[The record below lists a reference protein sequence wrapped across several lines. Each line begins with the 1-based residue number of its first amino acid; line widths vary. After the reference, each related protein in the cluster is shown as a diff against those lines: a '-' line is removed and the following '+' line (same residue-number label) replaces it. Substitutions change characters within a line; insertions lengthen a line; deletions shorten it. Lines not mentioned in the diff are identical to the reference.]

1 MAEYATARSME
12 TGLKSQVPDPHVRLG
27 DAVWAYTILRLS
39 FGANIML
46 HGVARLIAGHAAFL
60 AYLTHYFAT
69 TPAVPASLLST
80 FARILPLVETGLGL
94 LLVLGLGTRFALIAG
109 ALVMT
114 GLVIGTNL
122 AQDWTVAGLQLV
134 YAFIYYYLLV
144 HRDKNLV
151 SLDRFLSP

>member
-1 MAEYATARSME
+1 MAEYAAARSIE
-12 TGLKSQVPDPHVRLG
+12 TGSKSQVPDPHVRFR

-46 HGVARLIAGHAAFL
+46 HGIARLMVGHAAFL

-69 TPAVPASLLST
+69 TPAVPSSMLPT
-80 FARILPLVETGLGL
+80 FARVLPLVETGLGL
-94 LLVLGLGTRFALIAG
+94 LLVLGLWTRFALITG
-109 ALVMT
+109 ALVIT

-122 AQDWTVAGLQLV
+122 AQDWTVAGLQLI

-151 SLDRFLSP
+151 SLDRFVNP

>member
-1 MAEYATARSME
+1 MAEYATARSIE
-12 TGLKSQVPDPHVRLG
+12 TESKSKVADPQIRFR

-46 HGVARLIAGHAAFL
+46 HGVARLVAGHAAFL

-69 TPAVPASLLST
+69 TPEVPASLLPI
-80 FARILPLVETGLGL
+80 FARVLPFVETGLGL
-94 LLVLGLGTRFALIAG
+94 LLVLGLWTRFTLIAG

-122 AQDWTVAGLQLV
+122 AQDWTVAGLQLI

-151 SLDRFLSP
+151 SLDRVFSA

>member
-1 MAEYATARSME
+1 MAEYATARSIE
-12 TGLKSQVPDPHVRLG
+12 TGSKSQVPDPHARFR

-46 HGVARLIAGHAAFL
+46 HGIARLVVGHAAFL

-69 TPAVPASLLST
+69 TPEVPSSLLPT

-94 LLVLGLGTRFALIAG
+94 LLILGLWTRFALITG
-109 ALVMT
+109 ALVIT

-122 AQDWTVAGLQLV
+122 AQDWTVAGLQLI

-151 SLDRFLSP
+151 SLDRVVNP